1 VERGKEDDR
10 KRLGKVWDRHRRDEK
25 GEKLM
30 EKGYK
35 GEGVRQIGMGLILRT
50 KQMSDNKG

>member
-1 VERGKEDDR
+1 MERGKEDDR